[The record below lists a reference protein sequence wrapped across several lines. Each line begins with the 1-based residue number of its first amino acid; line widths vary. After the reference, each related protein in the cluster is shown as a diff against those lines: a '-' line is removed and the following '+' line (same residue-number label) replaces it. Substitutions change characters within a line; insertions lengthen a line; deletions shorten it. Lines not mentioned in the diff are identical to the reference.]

1 MIRKALPSDFKG
13 GEKVVEFLE
22 ALGGLKK
29 EKLELYLKS
38 FCQVSSPNTVIKF
51 LHGQGYVY
59 NNLDNGY
66 TFASLASKPS
76 VFSDVAFDLFL
87 MLAESSFDG
96 IDKAKFPLDAQFYI
110 GQKIYHVI
118 NFEENGLEKLKYRF
132 TLPKELTEARDI
144 VPIIVSINSHQKNI
158 NLLRENAGLLPAQPY
173 IIAKATI
180 AGSCEIELAK
190 YGPAEI

>member
-1 MIRKALPSDFKG
+1 MIRKTLPSDFKG

-22 ALGGLKK
+22 ALGSVKK
-29 EKLELYLKS
+29 EKLDQYLKN

-66 TFASLASKPS
+66 TFASLSSKPS
-76 VFSDVAFDLFL
+76 VFSDIAFELFL
-87 MLAESSFDG
+87 MFAESSFDG
-96 IDKAKFPLDAQFYI
+96 IDKAKFPIDAQFYI
-110 GQKIYHVI
+110 GHKIYHVI

-132 TLPKELTEARDI
+132 TLPKDLTEAENVI
-144 VPIIVSINSHQKNI
+144 PIIVSINSHQKNI
-158 NLLRENAGLLPAQPY
+158 NMLKEHAELLPAQPY

-190 YGPAEI
+190 CEPSKI